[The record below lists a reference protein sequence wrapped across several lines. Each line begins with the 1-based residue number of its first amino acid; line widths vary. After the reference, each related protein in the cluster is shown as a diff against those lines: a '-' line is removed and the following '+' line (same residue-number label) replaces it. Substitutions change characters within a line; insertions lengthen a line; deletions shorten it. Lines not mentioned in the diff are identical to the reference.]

1 MDFNDELM
9 QVGVFSEEEASLLSG
24 TVNNHT
30 TQIQNL
36 ANSANTLNGKIDA
49 VSGAVYTL
57 DEWADKISDDLES
70 LSGDVI
76 EIVGGDY
83 LTREELEE
91 MGYLTESGASEIY
104 QPITQF
110 RTINGSAITGDNS
123 DIEIYYDDT
132 QVKAD
137 IQKLSGDIQT
147 IVGGD
152 FVTEDDLSA
161 YTTVEYAE
169 NTYLK
174 EVPASIT
181 NEIQSISAQV
191 QTISGSYLTQD
202 DLTPYATTAFTES
215 TYLKEVP
222 QSVMND
228 IQVVSGQVESLGN
241 TVVSNSQNIQSLSG
255 KINTI
260 SGNVQ
265 TISGDVETLQNT
277 PFVQEGDDI
286 SVLINDAGY
295 LLPSSLKTINK
306 MSLIGNGDI
315 TIGTGETYDDT
326 AINHRVDVVSGD
338 VETLSNQV
346 QSISGAIP
354 TNLSDLTNDAGY
366 LTKSSADTLYATQ
379 ADLASVSGSLN
390 DYLTESAASQTYQL
404 KTQFRTINGNAIT
417 GDNTNIV
424 ISVPTKTSDLTN
436 DSNFLTKSSA
446 DTLYATQ
453 ADLASVSG
461 DIPTNIS
468 DLTNDSG
475 YITKA
480 SADTD
485 YQPKT
490 LFRTINNQAITGD
503 TTNISIGGGGT
514 YVAGNNIDITNDV
527 ISVTGISVPTK
538 VSDLTNDSGYL
549 TKASGDTIYQPIGN
563 YLTKASADTLYA
575 TQADLQSVSGD
586 IPTNVSD
593 LTNDSGYLVASDLK
607 TINNASIV
615 GSGNIVVPQ
624 IWIGTQAQ
632 YEALPSYDNNTIYC
646 IEKSS

>member
-70 LSGDVI
+70 LSGDVR

-91 MGYLTESGASEIY
+91 MGYLTESGASETY

-123 DIEIYYDDT
+123 DIEVAYDDT
-132 QVKAD
+132 EIKAD
-137 IQKLSGDIQT
+137 IQSLSADVQS
-147 IVGGD
+147 IVDGD
-152 FVTEDDLSA
+152 FVVTFTRSNNVYSADKTIEEINAAADAGKRVIGKLYTYPSWHSVFYLTHRRTGNGAYAIFMSEAGTLSTG
-161 YTTVEYAE
+161 YDPQMIDKGIWYILLTNEKITTYVNYFNEYAKLE
-169 NTYLK
+169 DVSGFSTD
-174 EVPASIT
+174 
-181 NEIQSISAQV
+181 IQSISAQV
-191 QTISGSYLTQD
+191 QTISGDYLTQD

-228 IQVVSGQVESLGN
+228 IQVVSGQLESLGN

-255 KINTI
+255 KVNTI
-260 SGNVQ
+260 SGQVQ
-265 TISGDVETLQNT
+265 TISGDVETLNNT

-326 AINHRVDVVSGD
+326 AIQHRVDLVSGD
-338 VETLSNQV
+338 VATISGQVQTVSGNVNTVSGQVSTLSGQI
-346 QSISGAIP
+346 QS
-354 TNLSDLTNDAGY
+354 L
-366 LTKSSADTLYATQ
+366 
-379 ADLASVSGSLN
+379 SGSLD

-404 KTQFRTINGNAIT
+404 KTQFRTINGSAIT

-424 ISVPTKTSDLTN
+424 ISVPTSTS
-436 DSNFLTKSSA
+436 A
-446 DTLYATQ
+446 
-453 ADLASVSG
+453 
-461 DIPTNIS
+461 
-468 DLTNDSG
+468 
-475 YITKA
+475 
-480 SADTD
+480 
-485 YQPKT
+485 
-490 LFRTINNQAITGD
+490 
-503 TTNISIGGGGT
+503 
-514 YVAGNNIDITNDV
+514 
-527 ISVTGISVPTK
+527 
-538 VSDLTNDSGYL
+538 
-549 TKASGDTIYQPIGN
+549 
-563 YLTKASADTLYA
+563 
-575 TQADLQSVSGD
+575 
-586 IPTNVSD
+586 
-593 LTNDSGYLVASDLK
+593 LTNDSGYLVSSDFK
-607 TINNASIV
+607 TINNSSIV
-615 GSGNIVVPQ
+615 GNGNITVFDVWVGSQ
-624 IWIGTQAQ
+624 QE
-632 YEALPSYDNNTIYC
+632 YDNLPSYSENTIYC
-646 IEKSS
+646 IRKDS

>member
-1 MDFNDELM
+1 MKKLIQMDFNDELM

-57 DEWADKISDDLES
+57 DEWVDKISDDLES
-70 LSGDVI
+70 LSGDVR

-91 MGYLTESGASEIY
+91 MGYLTESGASETY
-104 QPITQF
+104 QPITLF
-110 RTINGSAITGDNS
+110 KTINNNDITGSTDN
-123 DIEIYYDDT
+123 IEIYYDDT

-169 NTYLK
+169 STYLK

-255 KINTI
+255 KVNTI

-326 AINHRVDVVSGD
+326 EIQQKVSTVSGQ
-338 VETLSNQV
+338 VQTVSGQVQTVSGNVNTVSGSVQSLSGQV
-346 QSISGAIP
+346 QS
-354 TNLSDLTNDAGY
+354 L
-366 LTKSSADTLYATQ
+366 
-379 ADLASVSGSLN
+379 SGSLD

-404 KTQFRTINGNAIT
+404 KTQFRTINGSAIT

-424 ISVPTKTSDLTN
+424 ISVPTSTS
-436 DSNFLTKSSA
+436 A
-446 DTLYATQ
+446 
-453 ADLASVSG
+453 
-461 DIPTNIS
+461 
-468 DLTNDSG
+468 
-475 YITKA
+475 
-480 SADTD
+480 
-485 YQPKT
+485 
-490 LFRTINNQAITGD
+490 
-503 TTNISIGGGGT
+503 
-514 YVAGNNIDITNDV
+514 
-527 ISVTGISVPTK
+527 
-538 VSDLTNDSGYL
+538 LTNDSGYL
-549 TKASGDTIYQPIGN
+549 IS
-563 YLTKASADTLYA
+563 
-575 TQADLQSVSGD
+575 
-586 IPTNVSD
+586 SD
-593 LTNDSGYLVASDLK
+593 FK

-615 GSGNIVVPQ
+615 GSGDIVVPT
-624 IWIGTQAQ
+624 IWTGTQTQ
-632 YEALPSYDNNTIYC
+632 YDALPSYSENTIYC
-646 IEKSS
+646 IEKTD